1 MVDTL
6 TPVTAVTTVLMG
18 VTNFVP
24 LFALLPSTLK
34 ILLYIKFLHVTF
46 YVSAYVNF
54 LVKEWLMWDLFTM
67 ACPTLCS
74 ALIE

>member
-24 LFALLPSTLK
+24 LFALLTCTLK
-34 ILLYIKFLHVTF
+34 ILLYIKFLYVTF

-54 LVKEWLMWDLFTM
+54 LVVKEWLMVGPIYYGLPYPLFSTD
-67 ACPTLCS
+67 
-74 ALIE
+74 